1 VVALQRRAP
10 HKPQR
15 TGWTQ
20 DRGDREKEISEMFRY
35 LKMFELLAAQGVK
48 AALLVGLLAGGMAVS
63 QPGTQPQSNDGA
75 APAGR
80 PVRYKPNRVPKRAGE
95 YFGTIW
101 GVDSMRV
108 KSAES
113 GDLIRFSYRVL
124 DPEKAKILNDKKID
138 AFLDAPAAQAR
149 LVIPSLE
156 KVGQLRQGN
165 TPQAGTSYWMAFS
178 NPRHVVKHGDH
189 VNVVIGQF
197 HADGLVVE

>member
-1 VVALQRRAP
+1 MQSATQTAEYRVAARPAQLQ
-10 HKPQR
+10 
-15 TGWTQ
+15 
-20 DRGDREKEISEMFRY
+20 KETIVMFRY
-35 LKMFELLAAQGVK
+35 IKMFEPLVAPSVK
-48 AALLVGLLAGGMAVS
+48 AALLAGLLAGGIAVS
-63 QPGTQPQSNDGA
+63 QPGAQPQGSVSTSA
-75 APAGR
+75 ATAGS

-113 GDLIRFSYRVL
+113 GDLIRFSYRIL

-178 NPRHVVKHGDH
+178 NPRHIVKRGDH

>member
-1 VVALQRRAP
+1 
-10 HKPQR
+10 
-15 TGWTQ
+15 
-20 DRGDREKEISEMFRY
+20 
-35 LKMFELLAAQGVK
+35 MFEPLAAPSVKVVLLA
-48 AALLVGLLAGGMAVS
+48 GLLAGGVAVS
-63 QPGTQPQSNDGA
+63 QPGTQPQSGA
-75 APAGR
+75 STSAPTAGS

-95 YFGTIW
+95 YFGMVW

-124 DPEKAKILNDKKID
+124 DPEKAKILNDKKIE
-138 AFLDAPAAQAR
+138 AFLDAPAAHAR

-178 NPRHVVKHGDH
+178 NPRRTVKRGDH